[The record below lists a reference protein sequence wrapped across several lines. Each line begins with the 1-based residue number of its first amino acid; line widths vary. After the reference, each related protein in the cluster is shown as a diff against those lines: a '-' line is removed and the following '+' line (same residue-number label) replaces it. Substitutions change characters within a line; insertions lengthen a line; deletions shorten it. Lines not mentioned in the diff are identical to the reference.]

1 MSKTLVL
8 KPRLSE
14 RTYAHAQLG
23 NVYVFEVSKDANK
36 HTVAR
41 AVAEQFEVKVAA
53 VNIANAKGKQ
63 KRTVSL
69 TGKRRGNIGERSD
82 TKRAYVKLMK
92 GFSLPVFAAVE
103 EAEEKEQAVQE
114 RAEKLAAKQ
123 TRQDTK
129 KQTATKTGGR
139 GLRIFNKKQ
148 GDK

>member
-14 RTYAHAQLG
+14 RTYAHAQLN
-23 NVYVFEVSKDANK
+23 NVYVFEVPKDSNK
-36 HTVAR
+36 HAVAR
-41 AVAEQFEVKVAA
+41 AVAEQFEVKVAG
-53 VNIANAKGKQ
+53 VNIANAKGKR

-69 TGKRRGNIGERSD
+69 TGRRRGNTGERSD

-123 TRQDTK
+123 ARQDTK
-129 KQTATKTGGR
+129 KTASTKASGH
-139 GLRIFNKKQ
+139 GLRLFKKQ